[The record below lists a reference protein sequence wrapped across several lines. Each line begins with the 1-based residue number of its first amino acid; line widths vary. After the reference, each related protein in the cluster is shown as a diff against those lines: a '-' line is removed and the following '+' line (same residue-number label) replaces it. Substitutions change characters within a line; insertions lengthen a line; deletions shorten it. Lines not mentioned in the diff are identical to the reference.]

1 MSLVSMREI
10 LEEAKREGYAVG
22 YFESWDY
29 GSTEAILKAAEDTN
43 IPVIIGFGVRSFVT
57 PSGWDDRKLACFA
70 KMAGVMAEKS
80 SVPVALMLNE
90 TSNLNI
96 LTRGME
102 LGFNCVMFEG
112 ENLPLEKNISL
123 TSQLVKLGKKL
134 GVDVEAQVGR
144 IPSEGEKI
152 KGEFLTSPQE
162 AEVFVRETGVVA
174 LAISV
179 GNVHAFLDK
188 EFSID
193 LKLLEQIES
202 SVDIPLVMH
211 GGTGFPDSLISEVIS
226 RGVHKFNVGTILKRI
241 FLQELK
247 LRLSRNDLVKIDPN
261 NLIDSGTEEDVF
273 KGAYSAI
280 ERLVKQKLKT
290 YTML

>member
-10 LEEAKREGYAVG
+10 LEEAKRKEYAVG

-43 IPVIIGFGVRSFVT
+43 VPVIIGFGARSFVT
-57 PSGWDDRKLACFA
+57 PRDWDDTKLACFA
-70 KMAGVMAEKS
+70 KMARVMAKRS
-80 SVPVALMLNE
+80 SISVALMLNE
-90 TSNLNI
+90 TSNLDI
-96 LTRGME
+96 LKRGME

-123 TSQLVKLGKKL
+123 TRQLVKLGKKL
-134 GVDVEAQVGR
+134 GSDVEAQVGR

-152 KGEFLTSPQE
+152 KGEFLTSPQA
-162 AEVFVRETGVVA
+162 AEVFVKETGVVA

-179 GNVHAFLDK
+179 GNIHAYLDK

-193 LKLLEQIES
+193 LKLLEQIKS

-211 GGTGFPDSLISEVIS
+211 GGTGFPDSLAKDVII
-226 RGVHKFNVGTILKRI
+226 RGVHKFNVGTMLKRT
-241 FLQELK
+241 FLREFK
-247 LRLSRNDLVKIDPN
+247 LQLQGRDLAQIDPN
-261 NLIDSGTEEDVF
+261 NLIGSGTEEDVF
-273 KGAYSAI
+273 KGAYSTI
-280 ERLVKQKLKT
+280 ERFVKQKLKI
-290 YTML
+290 YAML